1 MTGKSAQRGMTSGAG
16 GTPRRMT
23 RSGEVEMHRYRIAF
37 LSGVAAGFV
46 VGARAGRE
54 RYEQIKKLARTAAD
68 NPAVQQAAGALQAQ
82 AAELAN
88 NARQKVTDQVRDRV
102 PGMAKSAK
110 RVTESRRPGRAR
122 RDSNGSVEVPGDESF
137 AQTGDSDRKRDVGPT

>member
-1 MTGKSAQRGMTSGAG
+1 
-16 GTPRRMT
+16 MT

-46 VGARAGRE
+46 IGARAGRE
-54 RYEQIKKLARTAAD
+54 RYEQMKKLARTAAD

-82 AAELAN
+82 AAGLAN

-102 PGMAKSAK
+102 PGMAKSAQ
-110 RVTESRRPGRAR
+110 RVTETRWPGRAR
-122 RDSNGSVEVPGDESF
+122 RESNGSVEVPGDDSF
-137 AQTGDSDRKRDVGPT
+137 TQQTGDSDRKRDVGPN